1 MPSSRASRQ
10 PRPNRRCAATAAAAA
25 VTNVPATPIHTVA
38 VAAVR
43 NFRQPMCIP
52 PSNRMN
58 ASATLTT
65 RWTVPSLSRPKP
77 GNRSDAAAANTRKNA
92 GAGIRSRS
100 LTRFD
105 STAAV
110 PTSPMS
116 KMARPNDSV
125 PVTGRVLSRS
135 GDYADQTS
143 RHPSRHPN
151 PPSVSRRCCHHED
164 MRLTPGEARERLGAA
179 RVARLATVSATGQPH
194 LVPVTFAVDGDM
206 IYTAVDHKPKTT
218 TRLRRLANIAANP
231 QVTLLADH
239 YADDWDQLW
248 WARADGHATVLTG
261 PADIASP
268 VALLAARYPQ
278 YQATPPAGPVIAITV
293 TTWTAWSYT

>member
-1 MPSSRASRQ
+1 MRPPTSRRPSTENTTAGSVGDSAVPSSRASFQ
-10 PRPNRRCAATAAAAA
+10 PRPNRTCAATAAAAA

-65 RWTVPSLSRPKP
+65 LCTVPSLSRPKP
-77 GNRSDAAAANTRKNA
+77 GNRSDATAANTRKNA

-100 LTRFD
+100 LTRLD

-125 PVTGRVLSRS
+125 PVTGRVLSPS
-135 GDYADQTS
+135 GDTADHTS
-143 RHPSRHPN
+143 RHPSGHPSL
-151 PPSVSRRCCHHED
+151 PRC
-164 MRLTPGEARERLGAA
+164 
-179 RVARLATVSATGQPH
+179 V
-194 LVPVTFAVDGDM
+194 
-206 IYTAVDHKPKTT
+206 
-218 TRLRRLANIAANP
+218 
-231 QVTLLADH
+231 
-239 YADDWDQLW
+239 
-248 WARADGHATVLTG
+248 
-261 PADIASP
+261 
-268 VALLAARYPQ
+268 
-278 YQATPPAGPVIAITV
+278 
-293 TTWTAWSYT
+293 